1 LAWSLKWGEHVKAFE
16 TQAKKTGIT
25 AGPMKN
31 RPRLKP
37 EDVVYYNAFQ
47 TCNISRPAGAVGY
60 CAIPISEI
68 LSYLQLVGIALRE
81 ERVKYLH
88 LIQELDRIALDHWA
102 EEAKKA
108 SP

>member
-1 LAWSLKWGEHVKAFE
+1 MAWSLKWGEHVKAFE
-16 TQAKKTGIT
+16 LQAKKTGVT
-25 AGPMKN
+25 AGPMKS
-31 RPRLKP
+31 RPRLKS

-47 TCNISRPAGAVGY
+47 TCSASRPVGPAGV

-68 LSYLQLVGIALRE
+68 LAFLQLVGIALRD

-88 LIQELDRIALDHWA
+88 LIQELDHIALDHWA
-102 EEAKKA
+102 EEAKRN